1 MGKSLTTKNFGEI
14 KAVAYDIDGTLYETW
29 KLNIRLPLHFLTHLY
44 FFSKYNKARKDLR
57 KMGITSDFKKE
68 QIKYMADALSCSEE
82 QAHSK
87 LEKIV
92 YSGLKSH
99 FVKIKPCKNALESVK
114 AFKNAGLKI
123 ALLSDFPPEQKG
135 ELWGIKPY
143 CDVILGSE
151 DCGALKP
158 SSIPFEKMA
167 EALGVNPEEILYVG
181 NSYKYDVLGSKNAGM
196 KAAWFTKKKKDKTG
210 KADLV
215 FREYSSLMHAVLE
228 Q

>member
-1 MGKSLTTKNFGEI
+1 
-14 KAVAYDIDGTLYETW
+14 
-29 KLNIRLPLHFLTHLY
+29 
-44 FFSKYNKARKDLR
+44 
-57 KMGITSDFKKE
+57 MGITSDFKKE
-68 QIKYMADALSCSEE
+68 QIKYMAEALKCSEE
-82 QAHSK
+82 QAHAK

-99 FVKIKPCKNALESVK
+99 FVKIKPCRNALESVK
-114 AFKNAGLKI
+114 AFKDAGLKI

-135 ELWGIKPY
+135 ELWGIKPF

-158 SSIPFEKMA
+158 STVPFEKLA
-167 EALGVNPEEILYVG
+167 ADLGVKPEEILYVG

-196 KAAWFTKKKKDKTG
+196 KAAWFTKKKKDKSG
-210 KADLV
+210 KADFV
-215 FREYSSLMHAVLE
+215 FRYYSDLMHAVLE